1 LGHTPRALGAAAAF
15 ASAVLLATIVAG
27 CGKDASTSK
36 ASASHPA
43 ANSAKPVTC
52 AQLYARLQQVTANIS
67 ASSELI
73 ANSLNP
79 QQLSQRIAAEEKA
92 LSQSAEF
99 MSAVQPPAALVP
111 TDRQLVVALRA
122 FSADFA
128 RAKGP
133 AARGDFQAA
142 VTAMGDK
149 TAVQKIV
156 AASTAIEKACN

>member
-1 LGHTPRALGAAAAF
+1 MGHPPRALGAAAVF
-15 ASAVLLATIVAG
+15 ASAVLLATTVAG
-27 CGKDASTSK
+27 CGKDVSTGK
-36 ASASHPA
+36 TSASHPA
-43 ANSAKPVTC
+43 AKPATC
-52 AQLYARLQQVTANIS
+52 AQLYARLQQVTVAIS

-111 TDRQLVVALRA
+111 ADQQLVAALRA

-128 RAKGP
+128 RAEGP
-133 AARGDFQAA
+133 AARGDFQTA
-142 VTAMGDK
+142 VAVMGDK
-149 TAVQKIV
+149 TVVQKIV
-156 AASTAIEKACN
+156 EASTTIENACK